1 MVSLE
6 RLEEGEIY
14 IINLSNPRLG
24 ENVFYIGT
32 FVGVISRKKPRRR
45 VLTILRW
52 MMTTRWLILHK

>member
-14 IINLSNPRLG
+14 IINLSHPRLG

-32 FVGVISRKKPRRR
+32 FVGVISRSFE
-45 VLTILRW
+45 
-52 MMTTRWLILHK
+52 LIAPANLSVV